1 MGSEREASRQRD
13 GESDS
18 QYQQSKLPSRA
29 YRETKTQKLADQA
42 ENKSVVNFKPTRL
55 KLSSPPELWKTVRKE
70 NYQERIMMKPF
81 LQTGTAL

>member
-1 MGSEREASRQRD
+1 MDCQREASRQRN

-18 QYQQSKLPSRA
+18 QHQQSKLPSRG

-55 KLSSPPELWKTVRKE
+55 KLSSPPELWKTERKE
-70 NYQERIMMKPF
+70 NYEERTIMKPF
-81 LQTGTAL
+81 PHTGTAR